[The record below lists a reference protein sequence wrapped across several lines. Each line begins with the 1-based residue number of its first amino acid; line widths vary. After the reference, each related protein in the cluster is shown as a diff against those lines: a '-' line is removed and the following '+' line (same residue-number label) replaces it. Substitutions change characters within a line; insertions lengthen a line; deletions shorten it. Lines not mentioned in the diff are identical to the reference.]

1 MRRTIKA
8 LSLADRLYDLKSEQ
22 LNKDMTNEEVTLVSQ
37 ILLMANDLNLEPA
50 QLERVFCEAD
60 EQYNN
65 YKLKSKI

>member
-1 MRRTIKA
+1 MNA
-8 LSLADRLYDLKSEQ
+8 LKPLNLAGRLYDLTDEQ
-22 LNKDMTNEEVTLVSQ
+22 LEADMSNEEVTLVSR
-37 ILLMANDLNLEPA
+37 ILLMANDMNLEPA

>member
-1 MRRTIKA
+1 MNA
-8 LSLADRLYDLKSEQ
+8 LKILRLAGRLYNLTDEQ
-22 LNKDMTNEEVTLVSQ
+22 QSKDMTDEEVTLVSQ
-37 ILLMANDLNLEPA
+37 ILLMANDMNLEPA

>member
-1 MRRTIKA
+1 MRAIK
-8 LSLADRLYDLKSEQ
+8 SLNLVDRLYGLTDEQ
-22 LNKDMTNEEVTLVSQ
+22 LGADMTNEEVELVSQ
-37 ILLMANDLNLEPA
+37 ILLMASDLNLRPA

>member
-1 MRRTIKA
+1 MN
-8 LSLADRLYDLKSEQ
+8 LVDRLYGLTDEQ
-22 LNKDMTNEEVTLVSQ
+22 LGADMTNEEVELVSQ
-37 ILLMANDLNLEPA
+37 ILLMASDLNLRPA

>member
-1 MRRTIKA
+1 
-8 LSLADRLYDLKSEQ
+8 
-22 LNKDMTNEEVTLVSQ
+22 MTDEEVTLVSQ
-37 ILLMANDLNLEPA
+37 ILLMANDMNLEPA

>member
-1 MRRTIKA
+1 MKA
-8 LSLADRLYDLKSEQ
+8 LKSLNMADRLYDLTDEQ
-22 LNKDMTNEEVTLVSQ
+22 LSEDMTDTEVTLVSQ

-60 EQYNN
+60 EQYTN

>member
-1 MRRTIKA
+1 MKA
-8 LSLADRLYDLKSEQ
+8 LKSLNMADRLYDLTDEQ
-22 LNKDMTNEEVTLVSQ
+22 LSEDMTDAEVTLVSQ

-60 EQYNN
+60 EQYTN